1 MSDHQHTHV
10 RSLEDLMTLTLDQVV
25 LRKDLAD
32 VRLATPEEIRSLYG
46 DPGEGGLRGTIRD
59 WHVIAIENL
68 GRFTSAFILGV
79 NADNGHRYHTSTV
92 VALDEG
98 CGLVRTLN
106 SLYVLES
113 RAEGDV
119 PTPLVW
125 VVCAALHEQNAASGH
140 LLGIPEIFF

>member
-32 VRLATPEEIRSLYG
+32 VRLATPEEIGSLYG

-59 WHVIAIENL
+59 WHVIAIENF
-68 GRFTSAFILGV
+68 GRITSAFILGV
-79 NADNGHRYHTSTV
+79 NADNGHGYHTSAI

-98 CGLVRTLN
+98 RGLVRTLN
-106 SLYVLES
+106 SLYGLES
-113 RAEGDV
+113 RADGDV
-119 PTPLVW
+119 PTSLVW
-125 VVCAALHEQNAASGH
+125 VVCAAFHAQDAASGH
-140 LLGIPEIFF
+140 LLGIPDISF